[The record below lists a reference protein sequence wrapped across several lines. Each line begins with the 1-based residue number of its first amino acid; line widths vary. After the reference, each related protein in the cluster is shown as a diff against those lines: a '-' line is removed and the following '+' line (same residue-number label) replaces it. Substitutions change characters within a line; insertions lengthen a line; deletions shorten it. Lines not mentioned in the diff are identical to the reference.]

1 MMAKSNEII
10 NLTEGCH
17 VVFEEP
23 IFSGHWR
30 NKMLEGYRTL
40 GGEIVAEKYQKNG
53 HCFTILL
60 DEVNGTE
67 EEKYKIGQ
75 KIRRFA
81 RNIYPLLEYVK
92 YPEAQEDKVSRSEAA
107 EELKEA
113 WMRATRNR
121 PDWILNR
128 E

>member
-1 MMAKSNEII
+1 MAKSNEII

-60 DEVNGTE
+60 DEVNGSE

-113 WMRATRNR
+113 WMRATRNT

>member
-1 MMAKSNEII
+1 MSNEII
-10 NLTEGCH
+10 NLTTGCH

-30 NKMLEGYRTL
+30 NKIFEGYRTL
-40 GGEIVAEKYQKNG
+40 GGKIVAEKYQKNG

-60 DEVNGTE
+60 DEVTE
-67 EEKYKIGQ
+67 GEKYKIGQ

-92 YPEAQEDKVSRSEAA
+92 YPEAEEDKVLRSQAA
-107 EELKEA
+107 ERLKEA
-113 WMRATRNR
+113 WIRGTRNS

-128 E
+128 L